1 MGKKLLTFDFGASS
15 GRGILADFSGSK
27 IEFREIHR
35 FVNDPVCAFGHYYWD
50 ILRLFGEIKTGM
62 GNLYRE
68 GIKDVAAMGVDTWGV
83 DFALLDEYDK
93 PLSNPFYYRD
103 KLTDGAME
111 RVYEKMPKSEI
122 YARTGI
128 QFMKFN
134 TIFQLEAIR
143 HHYPALLDRAKTML
157 LMPDMLNFMLT
168 GVKTAELSM
177 ASTTQLMDVRTRDWD
192 REIFSRLDIPTDM
205 LLPITEPGRIISNT
219 TAQVKDETGL
229 SIPVVSVCGH
239 DTGSAVIA
247 VPMAK
252 DESCVYISCGT
263 WSLLGV
269 ELEQP
274 NTSEKAFS
282 VEYTNE
288 AGYGRTIRFLKNIM
302 GLWIYQEVKRELEH
316 EFGKIDYATLDA
328 EIEAAPAFVSF
339 IDPDAPDFF
348 DKGHMIEKVQNF
360 CRVTGQPVPETR
372 GQILRCV
379 LESLAMKY
387 RYATEQ
393 LEHILDKSIDTVRVV
408 GGGCKDKMLMQFTA
422 KASARPVM
430 AGPVEATAIGNT
442 CAQLMAIG
450 ELSDIWEARQL
461 VSDSC
466 DVKTYSPENRD
477 GWEDAYGRFLGYVAK
492 GE

>member
-1 MGKKLLTFDFGASS
+1 
-15 GRGILADFSGSK
+15 
-27 IEFREIHR
+27 
-35 FVNDPVCAFGHYYWD
+35 
-50 ILRLFGEIKTGM
+50 
-62 GNLYRE
+62 
-68 GIKDVAAMGVDTWGV
+68 
-83 DFALLDEYDK
+83 
-93 PLSNPFYYRD
+93 
-103 KLTDGAME
+103 
-111 RVYEKMPKSEI
+111 
-122 YARTGI
+122 
-128 QFMKFN
+128 
-134 TIFQLEAIR
+134 
-143 HHYPALLDRAKTML
+143 
-157 LMPDMLNFMLT
+157 
-168 GVKTAELSM
+168 
-177 ASTTQLMDVRTRDWD
+177 
-192 REIFSRLDIPTDM
+192 
-205 LLPITEPGRIISNT
+205 
-219 TAQVKDETGL
+219 
-229 SIPVVSVCGH
+229 
-239 DTGSAVIA
+239 
-247 VPMAK
+247 
-252 DESCVYISCGT
+252 
-263 WSLLGV
+263 
-269 ELEQP
+269 
-274 NTSEKAFS
+274 
-282 VEYTNE
+282 
-288 AGYGRTIRFLKNIM
+288 M

-339 IDPDAPDFF
+339 IDPDAPDYF

-450 ELSDIWEARQL
+450 ELSNIWEARQL
-461 VSDSC
+461 VSESC